1 MCLTA
6 ALPGSIV
13 RAVFSISFVYEIDA
27 SFLLMRYS
35 GQVRELTTLV

>member
-1 MCLTA
+1 VSDCSIA
-6 ALPGSIV
+6 GASIV